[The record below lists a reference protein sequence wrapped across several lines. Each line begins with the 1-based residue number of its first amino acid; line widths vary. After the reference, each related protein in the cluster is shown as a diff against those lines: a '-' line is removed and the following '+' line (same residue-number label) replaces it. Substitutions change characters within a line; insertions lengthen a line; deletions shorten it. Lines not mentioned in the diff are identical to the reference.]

1 MISAL
6 NSLERSTGCTVVLN
20 AAVISY
26 RSICRSVILAVS
38 SKSVCVNSKVAV
50 RNTVKAAAV

>member
-1 MISAL
+1 LISAL

-26 RSICRSVILAVS
+26 RSICSSVILAES
-38 SKSVCVNSKVAV
+38 SKSLCVNSKVAV
-50 RNTVKAAAV
+50 TNTVRAAAV